1 MKWATLFMVSCV
13 LMFFVMN
20 NINEVESI
28 HVEQAGVCEFT
39 GEFPGKCGN
48 NGRKMCVEAM
58 NKKNKGSPGE
68 NKKNLRCEC
77 FDNPVVILG
86 RPKRICRCRNN
97 C

>member
-1 MKWATLFMVSCV
+1 MQSATLFMVSCL
-13 LMFFVMN
+13 LMFFIMN
-20 NINEVESI
+20 NIKEVETV

-48 NGRKMCVEAM
+48 DGRKTCIEAM
-58 NKKNKGSPGE
+58 KKNGTPLKRNE
-68 NKKNLRCEC
+68 NLRCEC

-86 RPKRICRCRNN
+86 RPKRICRCRDN

>member
-1 MKWATLFMVSCV
+1 MKSATLFMVCCL

-20 NINEVESI
+20 NIKEVETV

-48 NGRKMCVEAM
+48 DGRKTCIEAM
-58 NKKNKGSPGE
+58 NKNGGTPLKRN
-68 NKKNLRCEC
+68 KNLRCEC

-86 RPKRICRCRNN
+86 RPKRICRCRDN